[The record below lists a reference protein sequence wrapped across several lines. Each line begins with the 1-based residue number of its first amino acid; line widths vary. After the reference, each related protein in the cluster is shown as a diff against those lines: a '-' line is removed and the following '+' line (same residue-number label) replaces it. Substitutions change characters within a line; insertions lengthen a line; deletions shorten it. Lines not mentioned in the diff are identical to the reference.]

1 MTGKGLRGE
10 VAELKPTLPVTN
22 PASVLIQR
30 LLHLDLCVWL
40 PCPES
45 QWHYKE
51 KVQVLVKGFLLRS
64 HFMSQTTSEFGV
76 SCY

>member
-1 MTGKGLRGE
+1 MTEKGLRGE
-10 VAELKPTLPVTN
+10 VAELKPTLPVTD

-30 LLHLDLCVWL
+30 LPHLDLCVWL

-45 QWHYKE
+45 QWHYK
-51 KVQVLVKGFLLRS
+51 VLVKGFLLRS
-64 HFMSQTTSEFGV
+64 HFMSQTTSKFGV